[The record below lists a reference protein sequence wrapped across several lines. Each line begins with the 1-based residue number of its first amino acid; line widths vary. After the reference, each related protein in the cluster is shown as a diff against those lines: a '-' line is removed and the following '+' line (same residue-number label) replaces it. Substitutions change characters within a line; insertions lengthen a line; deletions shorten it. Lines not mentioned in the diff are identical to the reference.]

1 MSDIGSLLAQS
12 LFGLLHLLIF
22 PGGIFA
28 LAFGLFIKGLD
39 RKVEARLQR
48 RIGPPVLQPFYDI
61 IKLCTKETT
70 IPDTANRQVF
80 LMAPLLGFAGM
91 AVCVTLLPV
100 PGVYGGLANMG
111 DMLVMFYLLAM
122 PAIALMVAGSSSSSP
137 YGALGFSREMT
148 MMFAYEL
155 PLLLTILAVAMLVG
169 QGNGAEFSLGKV
181 VAFQEEHGQLGF
193 SIIMLP
199 ALLAYLAYLPGA
211 IGTPPFDIAEAETE
225 LLEGPLLEYSG
236 PALAFFILAS
246 ALKAVVVTGLG
257 VVIFFPGTLGGWFI
271 FDLLWFV
278 AKCLLLYTV
287 AVTLVKSAT
296 GRFRVDQA
304 LKFYLMVPTPLAL
317 ISLLLAWIFA

>member
-12 LFGLLHLLIF
+12 FSGLLHLIIF

-61 IKLCTKETT
+61 VKLCTKETT
-70 IPDTANRQVF
+70 IPDTASRHVF

-100 PGVYGGLANMG
+100 PGVYDGLANMG
-111 DMLVMFYLLAM
+111 DMLVMFYLLAI
-122 PAIALMVAGSSSSSP
+122 PAISLMVAGSSSSSP

-148 MMFAYEL
+148 IMFAYEI

-169 QGNGAEFSLGKV
+169 QGSGAEFSLSAV
-181 VAFQEEHGQLGF
+181 VAYQKEHGQLGF
-193 SIIMLP
+193 TLMMLP

-211 IGTPPFDIAEAETE
+211 IGTPPFDVAEAETE

-236 PALAFFILAS
+236 PALAFFLLTS
-246 ALKAVVVTGLG
+246 ALKAVVVTGMG
-257 VVIFFPGTLGGWFI
+257 VVMFFPGTFGGGWFVE
-271 FDLLWFV
+271 LAWFV
-278 AKCLLLYTV
+278 AKCLILYTV
-287 AVTLVKSAT
+287 SVTVVKAAT

-304 LKFYLMVPTPLAL
+304 LRFYLMVPTPLAL
-317 ISLLLAWIFA
+317 ISLLLAWIFS